1 MKSSN
6 NSRLT
11 IQQQVVPDI
20 SHLWRAQR
28 NSICVSSGNW
38 IGWSEL

>member
-6 NSRLT
+6 NSSLA

-20 SHLWRAQR
+20 FDLWIAQR
-28 NSICVSSGNW
+28 NFICVWSGNW